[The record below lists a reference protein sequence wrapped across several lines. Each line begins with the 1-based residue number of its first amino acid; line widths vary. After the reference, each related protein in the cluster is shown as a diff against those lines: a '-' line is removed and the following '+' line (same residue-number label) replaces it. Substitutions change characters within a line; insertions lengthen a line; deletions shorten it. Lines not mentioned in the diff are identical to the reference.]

1 LHEAGRLA
9 KAEQVYRAALK
20 ACGSDA
26 LLLYNLG
33 VLLDDM
39 DRGPEAMEAYQAA
52 LRDDPGLA
60 DGHYNLALLYEKL
73 GQPKEAIRHMARYR
87 VLVDSRS
94 N

>member
-1 LHEAGRLA
+1 
-9 KAEQVYRAALK
+9 
-20 ACGSDA
+20 
-26 LLLYNLG
+26 
-33 VLLDDM
+33 
-39 DRGPEAMEAYQAA
+39 MEAYQAA